1 MKLDAFKPFF
11 SFPEPLWSPKVVY
24 GLTHFYNR
32 ARTYMDWNSFSI
44 IRPASELHG
53 ELILGQI
60 PITSF
65 RELLVKKLFGT
76 GLVVSCN
83 DNFELSGVG
92 ALCNIIPPHVWSYYG
107 IHHHHLPFTD
117 FASNADPHLVIQTLE
132 TMAAVFYNKGS
143 IYIHCKAGRS
153 RSALIIALFLCVNEE
168 SIRQSLLLTV
178 DDNQLK
184 IILINTIKQVQK
196 LRSQVS
202 VDSNKLTL
210 GVEVLK
216 YYIQHWKKNESP
228 IDLVSLPE
236 KEQINLNASETLNR
250 IAQSDEY
257 KFVWDQA
264 YKNPSIFPI
273 VKSFSENLYS
283 YIEENKTNT
292 FIIDNLIGI
301 VLQDMNKKTQE
312 VILELHRL
320 YLESELFIK
329 EINKYS
335 NSIQNLGLDLFYKI
349 LKSNITYTEKTTWL
363 KKISSFLHDPSPEQ
377 FEKYNKEIHAALIHP
392 SLSLQI
398 IGGAMITLG
407 VAVIMVS
414 LVASALA
421 SGGLFGI
428 ALATIAASGFGAFQ
442 VLIGKLLFDHGSS
455 DRIARAAKVLVEGVM
470 DRDNVEEES
479 EAPSMFV

>member
-1 MKLDAFKPFF
+1 
-11 SFPEPLWSPKVVY
+11 
-24 GLTHFYNR
+24 
-32 ARTYMDWNSFSI
+32 
-44 IRPASELHG
+44 
-53 ELILGQI
+53 
-60 PITSF
+60 
-65 RELLVKKLFGT
+65 
-76 GLVVSCN
+76 
-83 DNFELSGVG
+83 
-92 ALCNIIPPHVWSYYG
+92 
-107 IHHHHLPFTD
+107 
-117 FASNADPHLVIQTLE
+117 
-132 TMAAVFYNKGS
+132 
-143 IYIHCKAGRS
+143 
-153 RSALIIALFLCVNEE
+153 
-168 SIRQSLLLTV
+168 
-178 DDNQLK
+178 
-184 IILINTIKQVQK
+184 
-196 LRSQVS
+196 
-202 VDSNKLTL
+202 
-210 GVEVLK
+210 
-216 YYIQHWKKNESP
+216 
-228 IDLVSLPE
+228 
-236 KEQINLNASETLNR
+236 
-250 IAQSDEY
+250 
-257 KFVWDQA
+257 
-264 YKNPSIFPI
+264 
-273 VKSFSENLYS
+273 
-283 YIEENKTNT
+283 
-292 FIIDNLIGI
+292 
-301 VLQDMNKKTQE
+301 MNKKTQE